1 MANDTAPHDIALV
14 LADVDGTLV
23 TQEKVLTSAAR
34 AAVDELRRAG
44 IGFAITSGRPPR
56 GMAMLTGLLGID
68 MPVAGFNGGVIVAPD
83 LATVLSAHTLAAA
96 AVGCAME
103 LLARHGLDAW
113 VYTETRW
120 LVRDPAAPHVDR
132 EARTVQFAPEVVRD
146 LDAGSVQEVVKIV
159 GVSDDAARMRAC
171 AEAAG
176 QALGE
181 DVVASLSQPYYLDIT
196 QARANKGAVV
206 DALSE
211 RTGIARTRIA
221 TIGDMPNDVAMFRRA
236 GVSIA
241 MGNAEDKVKQQ
252 ARYVTDSNEE
262 DGFAKA
268 IRRFILQGARP

>member
-1 MANDTAPHDIALV
+1 MADDIALV

-23 TQEKVLTSAAR
+23 TQEKILTSAAR

-56 GMAMLTGLLGID
+56 GMAMLTGPLGID
-68 MPVAGFNGGVIVAPD
+68 LPVAGFNGGVMVAPD
-83 LATVLSAHTLAAA
+83 LATVLAAHTLPAATV
-96 AVGCAME
+96 VGAME
-103 LLARHGLDAW
+103 LLAHHGLDAW
-113 VYTETRW
+113 VYTKTRW

-132 EARTVQFAPEVVRD
+132 EARTVQFAPEIMPD
-146 LDAGSVQEVVKIV
+146 LDAGSVEDVVKVV
-159 GVSDDAARMRAC
+159 GVSDDAARMQAC
-171 AEAAG
+171 AEAAA

-181 DVVASLSQPYYLDIT
+181 DVAASLSQPYYLDIT

-206 DALSE
+206 DALAE

-241 MGNAEDKVKQQ
+241 MGNAEDKVKQH
-252 ARYVTDSNEE
+252 ARYVTDSNAD